1 MSCFSSLYSKLFG
14 QSASRSARLK
24 QNVAVSL
31 LVKVGSIVCS
41 LVMVPVAIDF
51 VNDVQYGI
59 WLTISSIVAWMSF
72 FDIGFTNGLRNKLA
86 EAFAFKDNALAKVYV
101 STTYFILSV
110 IFFFLALLLL
120 LLVQLLDI
128 SSLLNISGSYETE
141 LKVSLSVLIVY
152 FCITFVLRILSVV
165 LIADQRPAYSSF
177 IDFVGQLLSLAA
189 ILIFRNYVDGSLTI
203 LSYCLCIPP
212 LLVWVFFTFYCYS
225 GKRYRCCSPSVKHI
239 RMEYSSRL
247 LALGL
252 KFFVIQIAALIQ
264 FQTANILIARLYSMG
279 EVTQYNIAYKY
290 FNVLYMFFM
299 ILLQP
304 FWSAVT
310 DAYAKGDYDWI
321 KSMVRKYLK
330 VVALIAV
337 GGLLMLVLSD
347 FVYKVWIGG
356 AVQIPFSLST
366 WMMVYFVTTIFGA
379 VFVYFVNG
387 IGALRIQ
394 YYSSLVS
401 PLLFFALVMLMCKWG
416 GMGMYAI
423 LIASVVANFNGL
435 LLAPMQY
442 YKILIKRREGIWSM

>member
-14 QSASRSARLK
+14 QSLSRSARLK

-31 LVKVGSIVCS
+31 LVKVGSILCS

-86 EAFAFKDNALAKVYV
+86 EAFAFKDNGLAKIYV

-120 LLVQLLDI
+120 LLVQIFDV
-128 SSLLNISGSYETE
+128 SSLLNISSGYEAE
-141 LKVSLSVLIVY
+141 LKVSLSILIVY
-152 FCITFVLRILSVV
+152 FCVTFVLRILSIVV
-165 LIADQRPAYSSF
+165 IADQRPAYSSF
-177 IDFVGQLLSLAA
+177 IDFLGQLLSLAA
-189 ILIFRNYVDGSLTI
+189 ILIFRNHVDGSLTV
-203 LSYCLCIPP
+203 LSYCLCLPP
-212 LLVWVFFTFYCYS
+212 LAVWVFFTFYCYA
-225 GKRYRCCSPSVKHI
+225 KRYRHCSPSVKSI

-247 LALGL
+247 LTLGV

-299 ILLQP
+299 IVLQP

-310 DAYAKGDYDWI
+310 DAYAKGDFDWI
-321 KSMVRKYLK
+321 KSMVKKYLR
-330 VVALIAV
+330 VVAMMLG

-347 FVYKVWIGG
+347 FVYNIWIGE
-356 AVQIPFSLST
+356 AVHIPFSLSA
-366 WMMVYFVTTIFGA
+366 WMMVYFLTTIFGA

-416 GMGMYAI
+416 GMGMYSI

-435 LLAPMQY
+435 FLAPMQY
-442 YKILIKRREGIWSM
+442 FKVIIKREKGVWTM